1 MEYCLDTSVCMEIL
15 RQGEQFKAIE
25 LNLSDC
31 MLSSI
36 VYFEL
41 EYGIQKAPSKLKA
54 RLKERLQL
62 LLDNVQCLQ
71 FDAEAATHAAN
82 IRASLEKKGT
92 PIGHFD
98 TLIAGHAR
106 SQQLAIVTG
115 NSWEFK
121 RVPKLKVVPIEAA

>member
-1 MEYCLDTSVCMEIL
+1 MEYCLDTSVCVEIL

>member
-1 MEYCLDTSVCMEIL
+1 MEYCLDTSVCVEIL

-115 NSWEFK
+115 HSREFK